1 MMAQTAQSGPTP
13 TPAARR
19 GLESLGALILGGDAV
34 GGAPRVWGGMVVWAA
49 GAVAVVGGLL
59 AVAIGARAWAVV
71 VERGMV

>member
-1 MMAQTAQSGPTP
+1 M
-13 TPAARR
+13 
-19 GLESLGALILGGDAV
+19 
-34 GGAPRVWGGMVVWAA
+34 WAA